1 MNEKVAI
8 IGAGEL
14 GKQILHLAN
23 KNGYNVVG
31 FFDDYC
37 KESQIDE
44 KLVLGG
50 VDNVYDKSDR
60 FDSVVIAI
68 GYKHMDVRLRLYSK
82 LKLHGV
88 KFATIID
95 KTAIIDSTVIIGE
108 GSVITSSVILDK
120 GVIIE
125 ENVFINVACCVAH
138 DSVIGAHSFLAPRVA
153 IAGFTHVGQSSF
165 LGINSTIID
174 NLCLPSKIKVG
185 AGAVVTSNL
194 EGPGLYVG
202 VPAIKK

>member
-23 KNGYNVVG
+23 KNGCNVVG

-37 KESQIDE
+37 KESQIDG
-44 KLVLGG
+44 KPILGA
-50 VDNVYDKSDR
+50 VDNIYCKLDK

-68 GYKHMDVRLRLYSK
+68 GYKHMDVRQRLYFE
-82 LKLHGV
+82 LKLHGI

-108 GSVITSSVILDK
+108 GSVITSAVVLDK
-120 GVIIE
+120 GVVIE

-174 NLCLPSKIKVG
+174 NLCLPSKIKIG